1 MSAFQHTVKCDCA
14 GTCEI
19 GLITLFEPRP
29 HIDKDERW
37 EGWLSFY
44 RRPAKPY
51 LSWRLKH
58 AWGLLCG
65 RYHDV
70 GDIVLSPQTTRDLH
84 AFLDDIVKR
93 MDSEES

>member
-1 MSAFQHTVKCDCA
+1 MSEFKHTVPCDCA
-14 GTCEI
+14 GSCEI
-19 GLITLFEPRP
+19 GMLALFEPR
-29 HIDKDERW
+29 DDTEAW

-58 AWGLLCG
+58 AWGLIIG

-70 GDIVLSPQTTRDLH
+70 GDVVLSPQTVRDLH
-84 AFLDDIVKR
+84 AFLDEIVKR
-93 MDSEES
+93 MDA